1 MFDFFFVGGFG
12 VSDGK
17 EEMRGQLEI
26 DVESQPVGKELS
38 AVGKWKL

>member
-1 MFDFFFVGGFG
+1 MFDFFVVGFG
-12 VSDGK
+12 VSDGE

-26 DVESQPVGKELS
+26 GVESQPVGKELS